1 MYAVFAN
8 DFSPAIVSMYNAS
21 ASVIP
26 AGMAVMRTPISAQ
39 SVPDVCNPLT
49 AVSFL
54 RGVKM
59 FTANVYGNQQ
69 NFIGVAYESIA
80 PSTFGAVCIGGPCQ
94 VRISAEATC
103 STGFAMGVDTTAPG
117 YFVVMAAASAVAM
130 ACVPAMVLET
140 QNAVTADGLCNAFI
154 EPVKLNG
161 GLGKFT

>member
-1 MYAVFAN
+1 MHAVFAN

-26 AGMAVMRTPISAQ
+26 AGMAVKRTPASSQ
-39 SVPDVCNPLT
+39 SLPDAANPLS

-54 RGVKM
+54 RGVNIY
-59 FTANVYGNQQ
+59 TASVYGNQQ
-69 NFIGVAYESIA
+69 NFIGVSIESIA

-103 STGFAMGVDTTAPG
+103 STGFALGVDTTAPG

-130 ACVPAMVLET
+130 PCVPAMVLET
-140 QNAVTADGLCNAFI
+140 QNAVPADGFCNAFI
-154 EPVKLNG
+154 EPVRLAG
-161 GLGKFT
+161 GAGKFT